1 MTYNKK
7 TVDIVDAVSTLRDAL
22 ETSGKLEDLKI
33 VMRHLFKGN
42 ASVEADNQGQLVVY
56 TGYTYGAHS
65 EEVYTLDG
73 DEYGFPKWW
82 CKND

>member
-56 TGYTYGAHS
+56 TGYTYGAH
-65 EEVYTLDG
+65 T
-73 DEYGFPKWW
+73 EYVMTMENEPEGFPQFW